1 MALALLGLGLE
12 WEFAMTRAVL
22 IVGFIAGLA
31 ALGSAEAAPVARQA
45 IDEPWKIC
53 AAQAA
58 RQEAAL
64 GLPRHILSAI
74 GKAESGRFDEAGRA
88 NVAWPWTVTAE
99 NEGHFFPSAAEALA
113 EVRRLKARKIS
124 NIDVG
129 CMQVNLGYHGYN
141 FASLE
146 EAMDPAANTAYAAR
160 FLKTLRETSADWME
174 AAGRY
179 HSSQPERNGPYRAKV
194 ARLWDET
201 KRDEAKRPAAYAAP
215 TAFAALQARGGA
227 TRGANARVPSA
238 APNSFIRP
246 SAVPID
252 YERTALLNANFRAA
266 RERPGGESGAI
277 VAGGA
282 DAAANRAR
290 MEAERLRAFNARH
303 AAPGTPAAADRFAA
317 KRAGDLARWRA
328 GESPRAHQDAPLP
341 GRATR
346 PGGESY

>member
-1 MALALLGLGLE
+1 MALALLGLGLVK
-12 WEFAMTRAVL
+12 EFAMTRAVL
-22 IVGFIAGLA
+22 IVGFMAGLA
-31 ALGSAEAAPVARQA
+31 ALGPAEAAPVSRQA
-45 IDEPWKIC
+45 IDDPWKIC

-58 RQEAAL
+58 RQEADL
-64 GLPRHILSAI
+64 GLPGHLLAAI
-74 GKAESGRFDEAGRA
+74 GKAESGRFDEASRV

-99 NEGHFFPSAAEALA
+99 NEGRFFPSAAEALA
-113 EVRRLKARKIS
+113 EVRRLKARKVS

-129 CMQVNLGYHGYN
+129 CMQVNLGYHGHR

-160 FLKTLRETSADWME
+160 FLKSLRETSADWME

-179 HSSQPERNGPYRAKV
+179 HSSLPERNGPYRAKV
-194 ARLWDET
+194 ARFWDET
-201 KRDEAKRPAAYAAP
+201 KRDEAKRPAASAAP
-215 TAFAALQARGGA
+215 TAVAALPARGGVP
-227 TRGANARVPSA
+227 RGANTRVPSA

-246 SAVPID
+246 SAVLID

-277 VAGGA
+277 VAGGVMPVGMRSHV

-290 MEAERLRAFNARH
+290 IEAERIRASAAREV
-303 AAPGTPAAADRFAA
+303 APGTPAAADRFAT
-317 KRAGDLARWRA
+317 KRTSSLARWRA
-328 GESPRAHQDAPLP
+328 
-341 GRATR
+341 TI